1 MIKTGTFPATC
12 PTAAQIYNCP
22 TKITPSKIPHNI
34 SRWYYLSGRQTNPM
48 DHLEFPPKPNIAII
62 YEGITLQLSHD
73 TDQIDEIT

>member
-1 MIKTGTFPATC
+1 
-12 PTAAQIYNCP
+12 
-22 TKITPSKIPHNI
+22 
-34 SRWYYLSGRQTNPM
+34 M